1 MSTLV
6 IILIVVAVL
15 VVLIFAGGLIAARRR
30 DRRQAGVWEKHVAEA
45 DAALEQARALDRGW
59 HRDTMEET
67 ARAALREQ
75 RPDHSYEDLHLV
87 LVDDQP
93 GVDQDRAHFVAMG
106 QDRDVRV
113 VLAREGDRWV
123 AEQVE

>member
-6 IILIVVAVL
+6 VILIALAVL
-15 VVLIFAGGLIAARRR
+15 VAVVFVGGLVAARRR
-30 DRRQAGVWEKHVAEA
+30 DRRQAGVWERHVAEA

-59 HRDTMEET
+59 HRDTMEEA

-75 RPDHSYEDLHLV
+75 RPGHSYENLHLI

-93 GVDQDRAHFVAMG
+93 GVEEDRAHFMAVGAAG
-106 QDRDVRV
+106 EARV
-113 VLAREGDRWV
+113 VLTRDGDRWV
-123 AEQVE
+123 AERVE